1 MELRKLITEIKDI
14 LYSGNEYLV
23 HLYEMAQPEG
33 KVRDRIRDLSV
44 PIFEHL
50 IKASLLGSDKGKLHH
65 WSAELVNWFDQCM
78 KTKIKKRKY
87 RYPTEQELIKWL
99 TDYFTDYTDIERIRT
114 IIEKRYQRHSN
125 ISNEVLYE
133 NTVNA
138 IKEICS
144 LLVNNEVTIEDME
157 RILDKYVLVKDEQ

>member
-1 MELRKLITEIKDI
+1 MNIGKLIEEIKDI
-14 LYSGNEYLV
+14 LYSGKDYLI

-33 KVRDRIRDLSV
+33 KVRDSIRDLSA

-65 WSAELVNWFDQCM
+65 WSAELTNWFDQCM

-114 IIEKRYQRHSN
+114 IIEKRYKKHSD
-125 ISNEVLYE
+125 ISNEALYE
-133 NTVNA
+133 NIIQA
-138 IKEICS
+138 LKEICS

-157 RILDKYVLVKDEQ
+157 QILDKYVLVKDEQ

>member
-78 KTKIKKRKY
+78 KTKIKKRRY

-99 TDYFTDYTDIERIRT
+99 TDYFTDYTDIERIRA
-114 IIEKRYQRHSN
+114 IIEKRYYIHSN

-144 LLVNNEVTIEDME
+144 ILVSSEITIEDME
-157 RILDKYVLVKDEQ
+157 QILDKYVLVEGK